1 MNKLNILSLNPE
13 SIKIYY
19 RIRYLIKLKLAKT
32 GTKFDIN
39 DLDEKL
45 IRKYQIK
52 TFVPMY
58 VYKFDFTDFDN
69 AFEIFSKHFIHH
81 SQEAIERF
89 TKHFIDNNIDNRR
102 DIFRD

>member
-1 MNKLNILSLNPE
+1 
-13 SIKIYY
+13 
-19 RIRYLIKLKLAKT
+19 
-32 GTKFDIN
+32 
-39 DLDEKL
+39 
-45 IRKYQIK
+45 
-52 TFVPMY
+52 MY

-102 DIFRD
+102 NIFRN